1 MIYSCKQTSM
11 LLSQAQDRPLNF
23 ADRLRLRAHLAICQR
38 CRRVSRQ
45 LAFLRVAVQRYRD
58 GN

>member
-1 MIYSCKQTSM
+1 MIPSCKQTSM

-23 ADRLRLRAHLAICQR
+23 ADRLRLRAHLAICRR
-38 CRRVSRQ
+38 CQRVSRQ
-45 LAFLRVAVQRYRD
+45 MEFLRVAVQRYRD